1 MGKLDDSTHTTQ
13 ADEAPRVSVTL
24 TARQEKKLLRPKG
37 SRRHAVFGV
46 RASMEHAPAAP
57 ATEPRRPLT
66 MALTLDRSGSMAG
79 EPLRMAKQVAI
90 ALIDGMNEQDEVA
103 VVIFDDKIETLQELA
118 PVTPVVK
125 AHVRRALERV
135 EARGSTALHE
145 AWLTSCN
152 MLASDHMQ
160 ANRLARCYLLTDGQ
174 ANIGETDVETI
185 ATQAAGVRENAG
197 VGTSA
202 FGLGDDYNERLL
214 GPWAVAGGGQ
224 FHDLRSLA
232 DLADTF
238 LGERDDLRA
247 VVALRTRLEVEM
259 AEGMSAEAI
268 SAYWR
273 ATATDASGDQ
283 RGANQRG
290 ANQPQRWRLDIGDLL
305 NGEER
310 HAVVRF
316 SFPKEDKAYSY
327 TVRARVIWIDGRG
340 EQSGPWQ
347 ELTFQY
353 GSDQACTDEPRD
365 PQAMRHIGL
374 AHADRCKRLAL
385 ELSARHD
392 TERALWLIQQTIARI
407 GEYAGDDQELQAA
420 MRDLR
425 TLEETIRTHKLT
437 AREAKATYFAQQTR
451 SRGQRDYRKP
461 QP

>member
-1 MGKLDDSTHTTQ
+1 MGKLDDMTQ
-13 ADEAPRVSVTL
+13 ADETPRVSVTL
-24 TARQEKKLLRPKG
+24 TARQEKTLLRPQG
-37 SRRHAVFGV
+37 SRRHAVFSM
-46 RASMEHAPAAP
+46 RASVEQAPAAVT
-57 ATEPRRPLT
+57 AEPRRPLT

-90 ALIDGMNEQDEVA
+90 ALIDGMTEQDEVA
-103 VVIFDDKIETLQELA
+103 VVIFDDDIETLQELA
-118 PVTPVVK
+118 PVTPAVK
-125 AHVRRALERV
+125 ERVRRALERV

-152 MLASDHMQ
+152 MLASDHMP

-174 ANIGETDVETI
+174 ANVGETDVETI

-238 LGERDDLRA
+238 LGERDELRA

-273 ATATDASGDQ
+273 ANATASGASGD
-283 RGANQRG
+283 
-290 ANQPQRWRLDIGDLL
+290 QRWRLDIGDLL

-327 TVRARVIWIDGRG
+327 IVRARVIWIDGRG
-340 EQSGPWQ
+340 EQFGPWQ

-353 GSDQACTDEPRD
+353 GSEQACADEPRD
-365 PQAMRHIGL
+365 AQAMRHIGL

-385 ELSARHD
+385 ELSANHD
-392 TERALWLIQQTIARI
+392 TERALWLIHQTIARI
-407 GEYAGDDQELQAA
+407 GEYAGDDSELQAA

-425 TLEETIRTHKLT
+425 TLAETIRAHKLT

-461 QP
+461 Q